1 MFYIRDMNLKPTEM
15 LEIARKRANL
25 TQKEVAEKLGIDVS
39 TYNRKLLKNLD
50 SITLI
55 QANIIEKSLPVK
67 LSVNNNQVTVELK

>member
-1 MFYIRDMNLKPTEM
+1 MNLKPTEM

>member
-1 MFYIRDMNLKPTEM
+1 MFYIRGMNLKPTEM